1 AQLDFR
7 SISML
12 VIRLRFTDENPSQK
26 LETAFMYAMVEIQ
39 GRQYKAEK
47 GSLLKVNKLP
57 GEQGQT
63 LEFDH
68 VLMLRDENEVKI
80 GTPYV
85 AGATVKAVLEGRGRD
100 PKVIVFKYKRRKD
113 YRVTQGHR
121 QDYALLRV
129 QEIAAK

>member
-1 AQLDFR
+1 
-7 SISML
+7 MV
-12 VIRLRFTDENPSQK
+12 VIVLRFNGQNLSEK
-26 LETAFMYAMVEIQ
+26 LEIALMYAMVEIQ

-57 GEQGQT
+57 GDEGQT

-68 VLMLRDENEVKI
+68 VLMVRDDNDVKI

-85 AGATVKAVLEGRGRD
+85 KGASVTAVLEGRGRD

-113 YRVTQGHR
+113 YRVKQGHR
-121 QDYALLRV
+121 QDYALIRV

>member
-1 AQLDFR
+1 
-7 SISML
+7 
-12 VIRLRFTDENPSQK
+12 
-26 LETAFMYAMVEIQ
+26 MYAMVEIQ

-57 GEQGQT
+57 GGQGQT